1 MIKNKVSI
9 IVPVYNVEKYL
20 EQCVNSILAQ
30 TYKNIEVI
38 LVDDGSPDN
47 CPQICDDFAAKDQRI
62 KVIHKKNGGLSSA
75 RNAGLDVA
83 TGEYVMFID
92 SDDFIDSK
100 MVEFLLETRRKTH
113 ADIVCCGMCRYNG
126 DMSFTISET
135 TSKKNIE
142 IYDTANALKK
152 LVLTDIDCSSC
163 NKLYTKELI
172 NETRFKVG
180 RNNEDKPF
188 LFELYQK
195 CNTVAY
201 TDKVYYYYRITEGSI
216 TNSFNEKSFDVLKNI
231 NDLKIEIEN
240 KGLNLRDEIRLKET
254 HTHIYIAR
262 NIQKNKCKSRFN
274 REYNLS
280 REYIKRNIILI
291 LFNSYFSIKVK
302 VLAVAI
308 ILKFV

>member
-1 MIKNKVSI
+1 MEAKVSI
-9 IVPVYNVEKYL
+9 IVPIYNVEKYL
-20 EQCVNSILAQ
+20 RECVDSILAQ
-30 TYKNIEVI
+30 THKDIEVI

-47 CPQICDDFAAKDQRI
+47 CGKICDDYSKKDSRI
-62 KVIHKKNGGLSSA
+62 KVVHKPNGGLSSA

-83 TGEYVMFID
+83 TGDYIMFID
-92 SDDFIDSK
+92 SDDFIDSN
-100 MVEFLLETRRKTH
+100 MVEFLLGTKRKTS
-113 ADIVCCGMCRYNG
+113 ADIVCCGMSRYRDG
-126 DMSFTISET
+126 ALYIIPET
-135 TSKKNIE
+135 TSKNDIE
-142 IYDTANALKK
+142 VYDKITALKK
-152 LVLTDIDCSSC
+152 LVLTDVDCSSC
-163 NKLYTKELI
+163 NKLYAKELI
-172 NETRFKVG
+172 NEIRFKVG

-195 CNTVAY
+195 CNAVAY
-201 TDKVYYYYRITEGSI
+201 TNKVFYYYRVTEGSI
-216 TNSFNEKSFDVLKNI
+216 TNTMNEKSFDVLKNI

-240 KGLNLRDEIRLKET
+240 KCLNLRDEIKLKET
-254 HTHIYIAR
+254 HTHIYMAR
-262 NIQKNKCKSRFN
+262 NIQKNKCKGRFN